1 MTIQIN
7 VQWLSGNWR
16 YGWAL
21 DLHTVSST
29 PLPDGGFETQ
39 RTEVGELLY
48 QLKYCLDRSKVEP
61 IAEVAAAFL
70 RSRMVLPYLAAII
83 PVPPSDTNRPFQPV
97 QELAVRI
104 GQKIN
109 LPVRLDYLVKVKL
122 TEALKGIED
131 SASRKQQLQG
141 AFKVQDLSLA
151 GKYVLVFDDLFRS
164 GETLKAITE
173 VLYVQGKVARVYVL
187 TITKTRTR
195 R

>member
-1 MTIQIN
+1 M
-7 VQWLSGNWR
+7 
-16 YGWAL
+16 
-21 DLHTVSST
+21 
-29 PLPDGGFETQ
+29 
-39 RTEVGELLY
+39 Y
-48 QLKYCLDRSKVEP
+48 QLKDRLDRSKVEP
-61 IAEVAAAFL
+61 IAEVAATFL
-70 RSRMVLPYLAAII
+70 KSRIVLPYLAAII
-83 PVPPSDTNRPFQPV
+83 PVPPSNTNRPFQPV
-97 QELAVRI
+97 QELATRI

-109 LPVRLDYLVKVKL
+109 LPVLLDYLVKVKP

-131 SASRKQQLQG
+131 SVSRKQQLQG

-173 VLYVQGKVARVYVL
+173 VLYAQGKVARVYVL

>member
-29 PLPDGGFETQ
+29 PLPEGGFETQ

>member
-29 PLPDGGFETQ
+29 PLPEGGFETQ

-61 IAEVAAAFL
+61 IAEAAAAFL

-173 VLYVQGKVARVYVL
+173 VLYAQGKVARVYVL

>member
-1 MTIQIN
+1 
-7 VQWLSGNWR
+7 
-16 YGWAL
+16 
-21 DLHTVSST
+21 
-29 PLPDGGFETQ
+29 
-39 RTEVGELLY
+39 
-48 QLKYCLDRSKVEP
+48 
-61 IAEVAAAFL
+61 
-70 RSRMVLPYLAAII
+70 MVLPYLAAII